1 MAKKNA
7 MTSKQSKNGKNNSK
21 NTNKQSQNNKVDQN
35 SISGSIPYLTVFQ
48 NGMFEVSEKRFTKSY
63 ILPEINFKTASQ
75 ADQEKIAVQWSEFLS
90 SFDDGVELQ
99 VTLYNRTVNLE
110 EFQRKVFISMKPDK
124 LNGYREEYNNMLLE
138 KMSGAK
144 NNLQTDRILTICVT
158 AEDSYAASEKF
169 AQIDMVVS
177 EQITLMAR
185 TSNTIHPLTAVE
197 RLDILNMI
205 YNQDEAMPLY
215 QKMKIDGHDAES
227 FTLENCIMQGITTK
241 EVIAPKSLE
250 FYTNHAKVGDYIVK
264 SYYVTNYPTWIKAT
278 ILTDF
283 ASLPT
288 NMLASVYFKPMNQG
302 EAIKLIKRQGVNIS
316 AAMIEAQKKALK
328 GGYDPNMIS
337 PEIINAN
344 EEVKELLESMTKDNS
359 KLFTTNFVI
368 TMFAKNE
375 DDMKGFEEQLRM
387 IANKNLIMVKEL
399 TFQQEAGL
407 DSALPVGNNKL
418 FVERL
423 MTSNTVASIIPYDV
437 KEIRVEG
444 GMYYGQNAS
453 SKNMILY
460 HRTSD
465 INPNGCILGMPGAG
479 KSFSAKREMIN
490 VLLNT
495 DDEVYVIDPEREY
508 KPIAEALDGAI
519 IKIANGSNVY
529 INPFDMNIE
538 NTDDDSGDPVKVKTD
553 FIETI
558 CEIMVGGKYGLSPIE
573 KSIIDRSVINVYEPY
588 MKHLRNTG
596 KSQDLKAAPTL
607 YDFYAE
613 LCNQPQVAAQNL
625 ALSLERY
632 VKGALD
638 IFSHTTTVDITNRFT
653 VYDIKDIGA
662 GLKELG
668 LQVALDNIW
677 NHMIDNFKKGKRT
690 WIYIDEF
697 YLMMQKPSSAAYI
710 SQIWKRARK
719 WNGVP
724 TAITQNVEDM
734 LKSEEART
742 IINNSP
748 FVIMLGQSPLNK
760 QQLSEMMNI
769 SQAEQKYIASAK
781 PGMGLIR
788 IGDSI
793 IPMDDTF
800 PKNTQLYKIM
810 TTKPDERM

>member
-1 MAKKNA
+1 MAKKNT
-7 MTSKQSKNGKNNSK
+7 MTSKQNKNGKNNSK
-21 NTNKQSQNNKVDQN
+21 NYNKKNQNNKVDQN

-48 NGMFEVSEKRFTKSY
+48 NGMFEVSEKKFTKSY

-215 QKMKIDGHDAES
+215 QRMKIDGHDSES
-227 FTLENCIMQGITTK
+227 FTLENCIRQGITTK

-250 FYTNHAKVGDYIVK
+250 FYTNHAKVGDYTVK

-375 DDMKGFEEQLRM
+375 DDMKGFEEQLKM

-538 NTDDDSGDPVKVKTD
+538 NTDDNSGDPVKVKTD